1 MYDPPISPGQTFS
14 QGYWSAVIAAILYFI
29 LATILMINMLGYFL
43 GHYPQHFSLTDDQ
56 RTLILQ
62 TTVFFVWLTVGAA
75 VFQEVMSIT
84 FAEAL
89 YFSDVTILTL
99 GFGDVIAPNDV
110 SKGLIFPYAVMGIII
125 LGLVVGSIRQ
135 FAMEMNYDNVIKA
148 HFQRKRQRTLQ
159 RSITIPRDDEQ
170 DLEDILR
177 RQGIKRRG
185 LKRSMSGRRYGKK
198 HRKRP
203 IRSTIHAIG
212 RVAANKPKLLVVR
225 DEKDR
230 FDAMRAIQSETM
242 RFQRWNAL
250 ILSLIA
256 FGIVWTCGAAVFWR
270 LESIRYFDALYFGFC
285 SLLTIGYGDITP
297 KTNAGRPFFIVWS
310 LIAVPTMTMLIS
322 EMSDTVVVHFKHAT
336 NSFGDWTILPR
347 LGASKE
353 FLSKHPRLRDFLQR
367 REEERR
373 IARGFQVGPEV
384 NDGDSEE
391 GNHTNTS
398 NDLNV
403 HRRQTLE
410 RLAQEPAPTEQQLAR
425 QLAFAIRRTA
435 DDMRSGEAKRYSYEE
450 WVEFTR
456 LIRFTNTTAS
466 GPDGLARDEDEYGVV
481 NWDWIGENSP
491 MVAEQTEPEWVFDR
505 LCESL
510 MRYLD
515 KHVSSGDGKD
525 NEEEEDAVLKKERDI
540 GLQEDEGVQTH
551 GAEPSSSE
559 KQPDDN
565 VMKNTTPVTADWAEA
580 NRPISSGAVD
590 SKVSISHPNSES
602 TSFTPTR
609 RRGPFRNMPGGN
621 QTVDHPARP
630 PSRNGGA

>member
-1 MYDPPISPGQTFS
+1 
-14 QGYWSAVIAAILYFI
+14 
-29 LATILMINMLGYFL
+29 
-43 GHYPQHFSLTDDQ
+43 
-56 RTLILQ
+56 
-62 TTVFFVWLTVGAA
+62 
-75 VFQEVMSIT
+75 
-84 FAEAL
+84 
-89 YFSDVTILTL
+89 
-99 GFGDVIAPNDV
+99 
-110 SKGLIFPYAVMGIII
+110 
-125 LGLVVGSIRQ
+125 
-135 FAMEMNYDNVIKA
+135 
-148 HFQRKRQRTLQ
+148 
-159 RSITIPRDDEQ
+159 
-170 DLEDILR
+170 
-177 RQGIKRRG
+177 
-185 LKRSMSGRRYGKK
+185 
-198 HRKRP
+198 
-203 IRSTIHAIG
+203 
-212 RVAANKPKLLVVR
+212 
-225 DEKDR
+225 
-230 FDAMRAIQSETM
+230 
-242 RFQRWNAL
+242 
-250 ILSLIA
+250 
-256 FGIVWTCGAAVFWR
+256 
-270 LESIRYFDALYFGFC
+270 
-285 SLLTIGYGDITP
+285 
-297 KTNAGRPFFIVWS
+297 
-310 LIAVPTMTMLIS
+310 
-322 EMSDTVVVHFKHAT
+322 
-336 NSFGDWTILPR
+336 
-347 LGASKE
+347 
-353 FLSKHPRLRDFLQR
+353 
-367 REEERR
+367 
-373 IARGFQVGPEV
+373 
-384 NDGDSEE
+384 
-391 GNHTNTS
+391 
-398 NDLNV
+398 
-403 HRRQTLE
+403 
-410 RLAQEPAPTEQQLAR
+410 
-425 QLAFAIRRTA
+425 
-435 DDMRSGEAKRYSYEE
+435 MRSGEAKRYSYEE